1 MTTSRMNFWVECER
15 VHDDHESVMAD
26 LAELAYALDS
36 LERYGQGF
44 AQLSDTGDLYRYGV
58 RLCETIPDHFS
69 REEIW
74 LQEEVSAI
82 SPELA
87 DFAREMVGQ
96 HQQLRGELRD
106 FRSAL
111 EQLRGATEEELP
123 DIVASVRE
131 QGWQVARNLAGHVA
145 LEEEQLRGFL

>member
-1 MTTSRMNFWVECER
+1 MTTSGMNFWAECER

-26 LAELAYALDS
+26 LADLAYALDS
-36 LERYGQGF
+36 LERYGRSF
-44 AQLSDTGDLYRYGV
+44 AQLSDTGELYRYGV

-69 REEIW
+69 REETW
-74 LQEEVSAI
+74 LQEEVAAI

-87 DFAREMVGQ
+87 NFAREMVYQ
-96 HQQLRGELRD
+96 HETLRGELRD

-123 DIVASVRE
+123 VIVDGVRE
-131 QGWQVARNLAGHVA
+131 QGWQVARNLAAHVA

>member
-1 MTTSRMNFWVECER
+1 MNFWVECER
-15 VHDDHESVMAD
+15 VHDDHESVMAE
-26 LAELAYALDS
+26 LADLAYALDS

-44 AQLSDTGDLYRYGV
+44 AQLSDTGELYRYGI

-69 REEIW
+69 REETW
-74 LQEEVSAI
+74 LQQEVAAI

-87 DFAREMVGQ
+87 EFAREMVHQ
-96 HQQLRGELRD
+96 HEKLRGELRD

-111 EQLRGATEEELP
+111 EQLRGAAEEELP
-123 DIVASVRE
+123 AIIAGVRD

-145 LEEEQLRGFL
+145 LEEEQLSGFL